1 MPDTPHARQQGWA
14 SSILNPC
21 AACRTDGEQFL
32 RHIRDRKVLVGW
44 KERSSR
50 MAEQLTR
57 KRKPG
62 RKSKGERSPLT
73 VRFHPTVRT
82 HIERLASARE
92 MPAGQFAADVMA
104 HKVGRPDLMLQL
116 VDTGCESSID
126 ELMLEFEELRTHPRD
141 IDLTQAPAAPGGAV
155 TPRQPKGVRSPLTV
169 RLAIDVRG
177 RVDDLASQHAISA
190 SQFVADVMAFH
201 VGLPHLVLELAQ
213 GQEVLRFKQSA

>member
-1 MPDTPHARQQGWA
+1 
-14 SSILNPC
+14 
-21 AACRTDGEQFL
+21 
-32 RHIRDRKVLVGW
+32 
-44 KERSSR
+44 

-62 RKSKGERSPLT
+62 RKSKGDRSPLT

-82 HIERLASARE
+82 HIEQLAADRE
-92 MPAGQFAADVMA
+92 MPAGQFVADVMA

-126 ELMLEFEELRTHPRD
+126 ELMLEFDDLLAHPRD
-141 IDLTQAPAAPGGAV
+141 IDLTQAPDVPVRTV
-155 TPRQPKGVRSPLTV
+155 TPRQPKGERSALTV

-177 RVDDLASQHAISA
+177 RVEELAADHAISA
-190 SQFVADVMAFH
+190 GQFVADVMAFH
-201 VGLPHLVLELAQ
+201 VGLPHLVLQLAQ